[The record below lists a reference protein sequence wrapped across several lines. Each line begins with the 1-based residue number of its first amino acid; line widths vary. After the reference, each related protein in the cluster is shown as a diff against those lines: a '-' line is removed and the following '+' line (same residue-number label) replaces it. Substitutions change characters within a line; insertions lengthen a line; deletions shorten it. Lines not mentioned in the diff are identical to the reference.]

1 MLHFYYGTDGEAAR
15 AQARARLA
23 ALRRAH
29 QDAEVFVLRP
39 ESFSAG
45 HFGDLVVGTGLFARA
60 ALVHTDSLFENE
72 EAKAFFVEH
81 LGDIVASPNIFVCAE
96 GVVDAETVRA
106 IKKEASEVQEY
117 KKAKVAPEFNIF
129 ALADALAA
137 RDKKQAW
144 TLYVQALATG
154 LAPEQICGTLFWKV
168 KSLLTA
174 PYPTRNW
181 KAEELRTLSARL
193 VALYHDSHRGKH
205 DFDIA
210 LERLVLTL

>member
-72 EAKAFFVEH
+72 
-81 LGDIVASPNIFVCAE
+81 
-96 GVVDAETVRA
+96 
-106 IKKEASEVQEY
+106 
-117 KKAKVAPEFNIF
+117 
-129 ALADALAA
+129 
-137 RDKKQAW
+137 
-144 TLYVQALATG
+144 
-154 LAPEQICGTLFWKV
+154 
-168 KSLLTA
+168 
-174 PYPTRNW
+174 
-181 KAEELRTLSARL
+181 
-193 VALYHDSHRGKH
+193 
-205 DFDIA
+205 
-210 LERLVLTL
+210 